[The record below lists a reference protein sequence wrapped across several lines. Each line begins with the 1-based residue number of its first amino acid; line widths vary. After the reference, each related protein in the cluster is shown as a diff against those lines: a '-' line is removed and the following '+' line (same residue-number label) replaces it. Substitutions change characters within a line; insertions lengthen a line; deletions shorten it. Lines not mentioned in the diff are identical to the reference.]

1 MRWVVLAYLKDFT
14 FSNEI
19 WRFVMTMNR
28 ELGFDE
34 MFGMTL
40 KWNMGRIPLK
50 VSPNHELSRFLAYLN
65 EFYFFYEIW
74 RFVMKMNR
82 ELGLTKCS
90 ECLLKWNISRI
101 PLKVP
106 QTMSWEVFGL
116 FEGILLFLRN
126 LTFCHENES
135 GTRIWRN
142 VRNAYEMDAGFPL
155 KFPNMSWVV
164 FGLFEGI
171 YFFYEIWR
179 LSWKW
184 IGNSDLTKCRN
195 AYWNGILAGF
205 P

>member
-1 MRWVVLAYLKDFT
+1 MSWEVLAYLK
-14 FSNEI
+14 
-19 WRFVMTMNR
+19 
-28 ELGFDE
+28 
-34 MFGMTL
+34 
-40 KWNMGRIPLK
+40 
-50 VSPNHELSRFLAYLN
+50 

-106 QTMSWEVFGL
+106 KPWVESFLAYLKEFYFFLRNLTFCHENESGTRIWRNARNAYWNGILAGFPKSSPNMSWVVFGL

-142 VRNAYEMDAGFPL
+142 A
-155 KFPNMSWVV
+155 
-164 FGLFEGI
+164 
-171 YFFYEIWR
+171 
-179 LSWKW
+179 
-184 IGNSDLTKCRN
+184 RN